1 MISIFPV
8 TLEGYPGS
16 VVTYKKNMNGE
27 NRMSD
32 ISIPGE
38 SIILRGIIQNIHLGS
53 HMYIVY
59 HNETDQKTKIC
70 ICSDFWCNDDGTYG
84 VEPAYTRGLC
94 DTIEEFEKLTMAEI
108 ESDAYGA
115 WMDGAR

>member
-53 HMYIVY
+53 HM
-59 HNETDQKTKIC
+59 
-70 ICSDFWCNDDGTYG
+70 
-84 VEPAYTRGLC
+84 
-94 DTIEEFEKLTMAEI
+94 
-108 ESDAYGA
+108 
-115 WMDGAR
+115 